1 MKIVATIEARTG
13 STRLPNKVLRE
24 ILGQPMLARIIER
37 ARHSR
42 RLHQIVVATTD
53 LPQDRVL
60 VELAGSCGVSAFRGS
75 EEDLLS
81 RLHGAVEFAQADIL
95 VSLTGDNP
103 FIDPR
108 LIDDMVD
115 AMSDGAQYVATTHMQ
130 HARHWAAQR
139 TFPIGVSVQVLYADL
154 VREQHREQTEPAV
167 RHLGLYP
174 IYDCPDQ
181 RYRRLAFEAVGPY
194 AGWRHP
200 ELRMTVDTEQDF
212 QLATRVYEELYPREP
227 AFSTGEA
234 IALIASR
241 PELRDLNREVRQRI
255 GHQEAARARG
265 D

>member
-13 STRLPNKVLRE
+13 STRLPNKVLLE

-37 ARHSR
+37 ARRSR

-60 VELAGSCGVSAFRGS
+60 VELAASCGVSAFQGS
-75 EEDLLS
+75 EEDLLD

-115 AMSDGAQYVATTHMQ
+115 ALGGAQYVATTHMQ

-139 TFPIGVSVQVLYADL
+139 TFPTGVSVQVLYADL

-174 IYDCPDQ
+174 IYDRPDQ
-181 RYRRLAFEAVGPY
+181 RYRRLAFEAAGKY

-200 ELRMTVDTEQDF
+200 ELRMTVDTAEDF
-212 QLATRVYEELYPREP
+212 QLATRVYEELYPRDP
-227 AFSTGEA
+227 AFSTMEA
-234 IALIASR
+234 IALVASR

-255 GHQEAARARG
+255 GHEDAARARG
-265 D
+265 G